1 MDQIR
6 IIEVS
11 PRDGLQNEKVP
22 VPTSAKANLIVS
34 LREAGLEE
42 IEVSS
47 FVSPK
52 WVPQLGDVSELW
64 PLLPQGGLYSALVP
78 NARGY
83 ENAKALG
90 VSRISVFTA
99 ASSAFTLKNINMTV
113 AESLD
118 GFRPILKEHEGFK
131 RAYVSTIF
139 ECPYAGRIEP
149 AAVAKLAEELIEM
162 GADEI
167 SLGDTI
173 GVGTPSEVTQL
184 HKSIRHLDPQ
194 RIVWHFHDTR
204 GTGIANVAKALE
216 LGYRSFDASAGGLG
230 GCPYAKGAGGNLAT
244 EDLVYFAHR
253 EGLTTGVD
261 LLKLS
266 QATLPIF
273 EILDRPPTA
282 KVQLA
287 ALAEWRS
294 SQESVQQ

>member
-1 MDQIR
+1 MDSIR

-11 PRDGLQNEKVP
+11 PRDGLQNEKTP
-22 VPTSAKANLIVS
+22 VPTAEKAELIS
-34 LREAGLEE
+34 WLLASGLKE

-47 FVSPK
+47 FVSPR
-52 WVPQLGDVSELW
+52 WVPQLGDVADLW
-64 PLLPQGGLYSALVP
+64 PILQEGGLYSALVP

-83 ENAKALG
+83 ENAKALS
-90 VSRISVFTA
+90 VHRIAVFTA
-99 ASSAFTLKNINMTV
+99 ASDAFTQKNINMTV
-113 AESLD
+113 AESLE
-118 GFRPILKEHEGFK
+118 GFRPILEDHKGFK

-149 AAVAKLAEELIEM
+149 ARVADLTEELLEM

-173 GVGTPSEVTQL
+173 GVGTPKEVKAI
-184 HKSIRHLDPQ
+184 HDAIKHLEQ
-194 RIVWHFHDTR
+194 SKIVWHFHDTR
-204 GTGIANVAKALE
+204 GTAIANVAKALE
-216 LGYRSFDASAGGLG
+216 LGYRSFDSSAGGLG

-253 EGLTTGVD
+253 EGLPTGVD
-261 LLKLS
+261 LLQLS

-273 EILDRPPTA
+273 EILGRQPTA
-282 KVQLA
+282 KAQLA

-294 SQESVQQ
+294 SQE